1 MKFYNSAVKW
11 LLFAV
16 FLFTAATPAFAGT
29 VTGTAT
35 GNVYQY
41 HDLTLPNPQS
51 GLRLVLSS
59 SAPTD
64 FYLYTGTNH
73 AAGGL
78 VSGGSS
84 TNKTLHT
91 LLITA
96 ATLANGGSYH
106 VRIRTASGT
115 GASLTYY
122 FTDDM
127 TYARDLTWDPGA
139 SPGGTNIVSQP
150 DTAGGD
156 YLFKIVTPA
165 STASGAWRTALA
177 VSSGEADL
185 VAHKNIVTTTTKTS
199 AQIGSDGF
207 VLAPGATATQ
217 FAAAQTWYLRVK
229 AQPGATWQL
238 YSGDIYVQ
246 NLGTIAADNSSSS
259 LPVTVGPEG
268 TYYFRTTADAATPAW
283 RLWLNGANLPLLIA
297 RNSAPVTG
305 VATTYQQS
313 ETGQMLL
320 VPPYLTATDAYFVGV
335 TAVPGTV
342 FSFNSQKQPI
352 IDLAHGATIANS
364 VTGYGYITYRVEVP
378 PTEVAWQV
386 DLKRT
391 SAAGNPELYLR
402 SGSVPN
408 VRNNSALSESVA
420 GIDDSITI
428 VPVTGINPTG
438 TWYVTVMGSGSFD
451 YSLVNRAPSVTA
463 IPYLTA
469 PASITNDESTRSG
482 WRYYRVTDPASF
494 LGKLGWQI
502 ELDQAHRTGYEIA
515 IRLNVA
521 PGRWSSRSNDSATA
535 VEYSTIHRNSTSG
548 IFQDPNH
555 QADNW
560 YIGIYNPAQA
570 LGAFQL
576 TTSEIAPAVTDL
588 SLGTAAITDQD
599 ISTWQW
605 FKFVVPNDPDLKGW
619 DLRLK
624 TAAGN
629 PQMVVR
635 RDLLPDT
642 LTTSTG
648 CAAGSLYKCSTWPSL
663 AQWAAGALAGGGGL
677 DWTGRRYVSG
687 TTSDMNS
694 YLIMGMGSPLEAGT
708 YYVGVAR
715 QTGSTNTSPMSY
727 TLESRGIGLAGST
740 YPVRI
745 TELAFSGGVATG
757 TGLAPREVE
766 WYRVNVPAGSASW
779 SLNLIPTVGE
789 AMLALRQG
797 ALPNI
802 TASLTLDSFSETGA
816 GTVRHKNGAEY
827 FYKYAITP
835 GSSIT
840 SGDYYIAV
848 ISEGQTNPASTSV
861 IGTGTVNYT
870 LTSVGAMPVDSTLPP
885 TTLTTAAPMTWGSQA
900 LTYGSQ
906 KAYRFRVPAGL
917 DSIEVR
923 LNNKTGNP
931 LAAIRR
937 DDIDSGKL
945 PSQMI
950 VSGQYPEAEGGYADS
965 WRNTSTGSIITI
977 ASPVAGDYTIT
988 VFADYVNATNSDA
1001 SYDLEIATVV
1011 PDDLAFDLA
1020 TSSSVAVT
1028 NQDYQTWRY
1037 FRVVIP
1043 DDPGLKGW
1051 DLRLKTTAGMPY
1063 LVVKRDTLPNS
1074 STTSAGCGSPSAVY
1088 NCSTWS
1094 SGSQWPAGSGSTIDW
1109 TARGNASVGVA
1120 DKNSYLIMGM
1130 GSPLVPGTYYIGVSS
1145 LSGTAAMT
1153 YTLESRSIGIGG
1165 SYPIQ
1170 VTDLPF
1176 NGGVATGSS
1185 LAPREVGWYR
1195 IAVPAGAASWSLNL
1209 APEGTGEALLA
1220 LRQGRLPNIKA
1231 STSMTSD
1238 NATTFSGT
1246 IRRNAGTEYFY
1257 KFPAPG
1263 GASITSG
1270 DYYIAVI
1277 SEGQSPANTSTIGSG
1292 TVNYTLT
1299 SIGSMPIEDK
1309 TATPLS
1315 SSAPVSW
1322 PAQALPARSEKVYR
1336 FRVPAGI
1343 DSLEMRLLNKTGTP
1357 LYAVRRDAAGSG
1369 KISLVTGGNQEG
1381 GESPTMQNVTSITPA
1396 TEGDYTITI
1405 YAGSAAATFDLE
1417 IVGTGAGSLTF
1428 ANGIQTVAAQAAD
1441 TWKYFLVT
1449 VPADASLKGWDL
1461 RLKPSSGNPYMV
1473 VRRDLLP
1480 NTLVTSSGGCG
1491 QLYQCSSWLSGAQ
1504 WGTSTRNDWTARSNL
1519 SAPNV
1524 PDYGKQLIM
1533 GMGSPLEPGTYYVGV
1548 ARYTSSTDTTPLSYT
1563 LESRGIG
1570 IGNDSGG
1577 TAWPI
1582 QIADL
1587 PFAGGTAAA
1596 VGLAPREVGWYRVA
1610 VPADAGSWSL
1620 NLVPSLGEAML
1631 AVRQGRLPNI
1641 AATNNSIYTS
1651 DHATDFRGAVRH
1663 QAGREFFYKYAT
1675 AGQAAITGGE
1685 YYIAVISEG
1694 QNPPDDNTIGSGPV
1708 SYSLT
1713 SVGTMPLSD
1722 ATATPVGALTPV
1734 AWSAQSVPLGQ
1745 QKVYRFRLPAGLSSV
1760 EVKLNNKV
1768 GNPIMTIRRDA
1779 EGAGKI
1785 PDVATAL
1792 PKPHEGGD
1800 AIVWRNRADGDDTGG
1815 SSYITI
1821 ASPAAGDY
1829 TVMIAGDSEF
1839 VVQSIDP
1846 FTGWRTGDLVLVD
1859 ASFDLEVR
1867 AMTPEPLPFTPGSS
1881 VSGTLGNG
1889 QSVYYRFDVPPTV
1902 NGNPLLA
1909 WLLKSAT
1916 TNGATS
1922 LRVRPGQVPGDDNS
1936 GSVVS
1941 SNRTVAIVPPVL
1953 TPGTWYVEVKGIG
1966 STAYTLTSDIVS
1978 ADPAKHGRS
1987 WTMPARIGSFTQPG
2001 VSAPFFGDSGVA
2013 DDGSPLPGD
2022 QGIDLELDGWHYY
2035 RITVPDNN
2043 SGLLRTELS
2052 VLNGR
2057 PQIYLRAGAVPGI
2070 DHFANQADP
2079 NQPPA
2084 QGQANAYDY
2093 SRTPTN
2099 ALGSLYNN
2107 WVPLDGRSATQLAP
2121 GEWWVG
2127 VRSQIV
2133 NSRYRLKVSVGDV
2146 HNAGGQRLDTV
2157 GYVQDLPQDGGSFTA
2172 QTLLADDMR
2181 YYRVEVPQ
2189 SSTTLGSST
2198 PLSWN
2203 ISLNQTL
2210 GDVVVFIRD
2219 SLPPGQGSDGN
2230 VDYVENGWWS
2240 VADAIAAHTAAASTY
2255 FQDWYDDNS
2264 IESPNPY
2271 AVIDANGATTI
2282 SLPPVEPGKV
2292 YYLGVYART
2301 GSTFDISS
2309 SIGAERLA
2317 LAGVIPFTNGTV
2329 AVSLAAGEERL
2340 YRVDVPANA
2349 TVWQHTGSTNSSA
2362 CLFLQQGTAPPSSGA
2377 HWAGCGFSS
2386 ALTRNLDGF
2395 PWQPGHSYY
2404 MRVRNTSAG
2413 SLSLGFT
2420 MNGQIADPD
2429 QVLNVTVSGS
2439 GAGTI
2444 TSTPAGIACTSGTC
2458 SAPFAPGTTI
2468 QLSQTPDVYSTF
2480 GGWGGDCAGTGS
2492 CSASM
2497 TLTRN
2502 VSASFV
2508 LAPLIKN
2515 QESGTTY
2522 SLLQDAVNAAG
2533 SGNTIKAR
2541 ITPDALTGG
2550 LTLNRPGV
2558 SLVLKGGFSADF
2570 LSNSGFTAIQSPVII
2585 GDGTLTV
2592 ERVIVE

>member
-1 MKFYNSAVKW
+1 MKSYYCVVQW
-11 LLFAV
+11 LLFAA
-16 FLFTAATPAFAGT
+16 FLLTAATPAFAGT

-41 HDLTLPNPQS
+41 HDFTLPNPQN

-73 AAGGL
+73 AAGSL
-78 VSGGSS
+78 VTGGSS

-91 LLITA
+91 LLITT
-96 ATLANGGSYH
+96 ATLTNGGSYH
-106 VRIRTASGT
+106 VRIRTASGA
-115 GASLTYY
+115 GASLNYS

-127 TYARDLTWDPGA
+127 TYARDLTWDTGA

-177 VSSGEADL
+177 VSGGEADL
-185 VAHKNIVTTTTKTS
+185 VAHKSSVATTTKTS

-238 YSGDIYVQ
+238 YSGDIYVR
-246 NLGTIAADNSSSS
+246 NLGTIAADTSSSS

-283 RLWLNGANLPLLIA
+283 RLWLNGANLPLLVA

-320 VPPYLTATDAYFVGV
+320 VPPYLTATDTYFVGV

-386 DLKRT
+386 NLKRT
-391 SAAGNPELYLR
+391 SVAGNPELYLR

-408 VRNNSALSESVA
+408 VRNNSALSEAAA

-438 TWYVTVMGSGSFD
+438 TWYVTVLGSGGFD
-451 YSLVNRAPSVTA
+451 YSLVNGAPAVTV

-502 ELDQAHRTGYEIA
+502 ELDQAHRAGYEIA

-521 PGRWSSRSNDSATA
+521 PGRWTSRSNDSATA

-555 QADNW
+555 QADIW

-576 TTSEIAPAVTDL
+576 TTSEIDPAVKGL

-605 FKFVVPNDPDLKGW
+605 FKFVVPSDPDLKGW

-624 TAAGN
+624 TIAGN

-648 CAAGSLYKCSTWPSL
+648 CAAGSLYNCSTWPSL
-663 AQWAAGALAGGGGL
+663 AQWTAGAIPGGGGL

-687 TTSDMNS
+687 TTNDMNS
-694 YLIMGMGSPLEAGT
+694 YLIMGMGSPLESGT

-745 TELAFSGGVATG
+745 TDLAFSGGVATG
-757 TGLAPREVE
+757 TSLAPREVE

-779 SLNLIPTVGE
+779 SLNLAPTVGE

-797 ALPNI
+797 TLPNI
-802 TASLTLDSFSETGA
+802 TASLSLDSVSETRA

-827 FYKYAITP
+827 FYKYPITP

-848 ISEGQTNPASTSV
+848 ISEGQTNPASASV

-870 LTSVGAMPVDSTLPP
+870 LTSIGAMPVDSTLPP
-885 TTLTTAAPMTWGSQA
+885 TTLTTAAPMVWGSQS
-900 LTYGSQ
+900 LPYGSQ

-977 ASPVAGDYTIT
+977 GSPVAGDYTIT

-1001 SYDLEIATVV
+1001 SYDLEIAAVV
-1011 PDDLAFDLA
+1011 PVDLAFDLST
-1020 TSSSVAVT
+1020 TSSVVVT

-1043 DDPGLKGW
+1043 DDPNLKGW

-1063 LVVKRDTLPNS
+1063 LVVKRDALPNS
-1074 STTSAGCGSPSAVY
+1074 STTSSGCGSPSAVY
-1088 NCSTWS
+1088 NCATWL

-1130 GSPLVPGTYYIGVSS
+1130 GSPLVPGTYFIGVSS
-1145 LSGTAAMT
+1145 LSGTDAMT

-1176 NGGVATGSS
+1176 NGGVAVGSS
-1185 LAPREVGWYR
+1185 LAPREVGWYKVT
-1195 IAVPAGAASWSLNL
+1195 VPAGASSWSLNL

-1231 STSMTSD
+1231 SSAMTSD

-1246 IRRNAGTEYFY
+1246 IRRNAGSEYFY

-1263 GASITSG
+1263 GTSITSG

-1299 SIGSMPIEDK
+1299 SVGSMPIEDK

-1315 SSAPVSW
+1315 SSAPANW
-1322 PAQALPARSEKVYR
+1322 PAQSLPARSEKVYR

-1343 DSLEMRLLNKTGTP
+1343 DSLEIRLLNKTGTP
-1357 LYAVRRDAAGSG
+1357 LYAVRRDAAGNG

-1405 YAGSAAATFDLE
+1405 YAGSTVATFDLE
-1417 IVGTGAGSLTF
+1417 IVGTGAGAISF
-1428 ANGIQTVAAQAAD
+1428 ANGIQTVTAQAAD
-1441 TWKYFLVT
+1441 TWRYFLVT
-1449 VPADASLKGWDL
+1449 VPADATLKGWDL
-1461 RLKPSSGNPYMV
+1461 RLKPSTGNPYMV
-1473 VRRDLLP
+1473 VRRELLP

-1524 PDYGKQLIM
+1524 PDYGKQLVM

-1577 TAWPI
+1577 APWPI
-1582 QIADL
+1582 QVTELA
-1587 PFAGGTAAA
+1587 FAGGTVA
-1596 VGLAPREVGWYRVA
+1596 VSGLAPREVGWYRVA
-1610 VPADAGSWSL
+1610 VPAEAGSWSL
-1620 NLVPSLGEAML
+1620 NLAPTLGEAML
-1631 AVRQGRLPNI
+1631 AVRHGRLPNI
-1641 AATNNSIYTS
+1641 AATNNGTLTS
-1651 DHATDFRGAVRH
+1651 DHATDFRGAVRQH
-1663 QAGREFFYKYAT
+1663 AGRESFYKYAT
-1675 AGQAAITGGE
+1675 AGQAAISGGE
-1685 YYIAVISEG
+1685 YYVAVISEG

-1713 SVGTMPLSD
+1713 SVGTMPVGD
-1722 ATATPVGALTPV
+1722 ATATPVGALSPV
-1734 AWSAQSVPLGQ
+1734 AWPAQSVPLGQ

-1768 GNPIMTIRRDA
+1768 GNPIMTIRRDD
-1779 EGAGKI
+1779 EGAGRI

-1792 PKPHEGGD
+1792 LKPHEGGD
-1800 AIVWRNRADGDDTGG
+1800 STVWRNRVNGDDTGG

-1829 TVMIAGDSEF
+1829 TVMIAGDSEI

-1846 FTGWRTGDLVLVD
+1846 NTGLRTGDLVLTD

-1867 AMTPEPLPFTPGSS
+1867 AITPEPLPFTPGSS

-1889 QSVYYRFDVPPTV
+1889 QSAYYRFDVPPTV

-1909 WLLKSAT
+1909 WLLKSVV

-1922 LRVRPGQVPGDDNS
+1922 IRVRPGQVPGDDNT

-1953 TPGTWYVEVKGIG
+1953 APGTWYVEVKGIG
-1966 STAYTLTSDIVS
+1966 STAYTLTSDVVTG
-1978 ADPAKHGRS
+1978 DPAKYSRS

-2013 DDGSPLPGD
+2013 ADGSPLPGD

-2035 RITVPDNN
+2035 RITVPNNN

-2070 DHFANQADP
+2070 DHFANPADP

-2084 QGQANAYDY
+2084 LGQPNAYDY

-2107 WVPLDGRSATQLAP
+2107 WVPLDGRIATQLTP

-2133 NSRYRLKVSVGDV
+2133 NSRYRLKLSVGDV
-2146 HNAGGQRLDTV
+2146 HSTGGVRQDTV
-2157 GYVQDLPQDGGSFTA
+2157 NYVQDLPQDGGSFTA

-2181 YYRVEVPQ
+2181 YYRVAVPQ

-2203 ISLNQTL
+2203 ITLNQTL

-2219 SLPPGQGSDGN
+2219 TLPPGQGSDGN
-2230 VDYVENGWWS
+2230 VDYVPNAWWS
-2240 VADAIAAHTAAASTY
+2240 VADAIAAHTTAASTY
-2255 FQDWYDDNS
+2255 FQDWYDDNG
-2264 IESPNPY
+2264 IENPNPY
-2271 AVIDANGATTI
+2271 AVIDANGATNFT
-2282 SLPPVEPGKV
+2282 LPPVEPGKV

-2309 SIGAERLA
+2309 SITAERLA
-2317 LAGVIPFTNGTV
+2317 LAGVVPFTNGTV
-2329 AVSLAAGEERL
+2329 AVSLAGGEERI

-2349 TVWQHTGSTNSSA
+2349 TVWQHTGSANSNA
-2362 CLFLQQGTAPPSSGA
+2362 CLSLQQGTVPPLSGA
-2377 HWAGCGFSS
+2377 HWAGCAFNS
-2386 ALTRNLDGF
+2386 ALTRNLDGS

-2413 SLSLGFT
+2413 ILSLGFT
-2420 MNGQIADPD
+2420 MNGQIAQPDPL
-2429 QVLNVTVSGS
+2429 LNVTVSGS

-2444 TSTPAGIACTSGTC
+2444 TSAPVGIACTSGTC
-2458 SAPFAPGTTI
+2458 SAQFASGSTI
-2468 QLSQTPDVYSTF
+2468 QISQTPDIYSTF
-2480 GGWGGDCAGTGS
+2480 GGWGEDCSGTGS

-2515 QESGTTY
+2515 QESGLTY
-2522 SLLQDAVNAAG
+2522 NLLQDAVNIADT
-2533 SGNTIKAR
+2533 GNTIR
-2541 ITPDALTGG
+2541 TRVTPDALTGG
-2550 LTLNRPGV
+2550 MTLNRPGV
-2558 SLVLKGGFSADF
+2558 SLILKGGFSADF
-2570 LSNSGFTAIQSPVII
+2570 QSNSGFTAVQTPVII
-2585 GDGTLTV
+2585 GNGTLTV
-2592 ERVIVE
+2592 ERIIIK